1 MKSKYIA
8 DLRAG
13 DDLENEPLLL
23 QDVVRRTTRDGRPYL
38 LCTLRDKSGQ
48 LGGVFWDVPDY
59 VNGWAR
65 SGMVVLVTGRAG
77 NYKDNLQVNLT
88 DLNPGGAVD
97 MSDFLPSSQYS
108 QSELI
113 EALKAEIAQLEEPW
127 QELVS
132 AILLEKEFLPK
143 LAAAPAARGMH
154 HAYIGG
160 LLEHSLSM
168 AQLAHALAAHYP
180 HVDESLLVAG
190 TLLHDIG
197 KTYEYALT
205 EGFDFSEDGRLVGHI
220 VRAIILVERTAA
232 EINFPAPALQ
242 QIVHLIASHHG
253 TLEWGSPVTPKT
265 LEAILLHQLDLLDSR
280 VQGYFDHISNDS
292 GDEEWTLKSS
302 PMFGT
307 ELRRPPGVEL

>member
-13 DDLENEPLLL
+13 DELENEPLLL

-38 LCTLRDKSGQ
+38 LCTLRDKTGQ

-65 SGMVVLVTGRAG
+65 SGMVVLVSGRAG
-77 NYKDNLQVNLT
+77 HYKDNLQVNVT

-97 MSDFLPSSQYS
+97 MSDFLPSSRYTQR
-108 QSELI
+108 ELI
-113 EALKAEIAQLEEPW
+113 EALQAEIAELDEPW

-132 AILLEKEFLPK
+132 TILLEKEFLLK

-292 GDEEWTLKSS
+292 GDDDWTLKSS